1 MKISFILPI
10 FLAASSL
17 SYSQNHTPI
26 AVTGYNYDVIA
37 ETTPA
42 VATTDTTFG
51 SDNYVL
57 YNQNYGTQ
65 LNTGTGLPDNGLI
78 TSGSSTYQ
86 LAPYT
91 SKNCILLSTGQMDSL
106 ELTTPASYSSLSFLG
121 FSTEGDG
128 SILGIIEFT
137 DGTVWILPQP
147 NPTVPNWMT
156 GSGAVISGFDRTYR
170 PGDLANHNTSAP
182 HLFRIDVNLSC
193 TDQAKL
199 VRRVMIINTTAS
211 PTNRVAF
218 FALSGTPV
226 VSSSSILSHQDLNC
240 NGDNSGSI
248 QLTPSGLTPFSFSWN
263 TTPPTNTQNL
273 NSVGAGNYTCIIT
286 DATGCTTL
294 VNQVLTEPAAIGSSQ
309 TAAICN
315 GESFTVGSF
324 THTTSGTYNDTL
336 TSFLGCDSVVTTVLT
351 VNTINNAASISG
363 HQLSATAN
371 GAQYQWLNCNAGFA
385 IISGETGQT
394 FSPNTDGSYAVAVTV
409 NNCTDTSSC
418 LIYSTA
424 GLEETLKTTISASP
438 NPVTDILRISVDG
451 SIWTIEVSDVF
462 GKAQRVTISGK
473 EIQMNTLPSGIYLV
487 NVTLE
492 SGENN
497 VLRIVKQ

>member
-1 MKISFILPI
+1 MKISFILPM
-10 FLAASSL
+10 FLAACSL

-42 VATTDTTFG
+42 LTTTDTTFG
-51 SDNYVL
+51 DDNYVL
-57 YNQNYGTQ
+57 YSQNYGI
-65 LNTGTGLPDNGLI
+65 LFNTGTGLPNSGLI

-86 LAPYT
+86 LASYT

-128 SILGIIEFT
+128 SILGLIEFT
-137 DGTVWILPQP
+137 DGAVWILPQP

-156 GSGAVISGFDRTYR
+156 GSGAVISGFDRTFR
-170 PGDLANHNTSAP
+170 PGDLANHNTSTP

-218 FALSGTPV
+218 FAISGTPV
-226 VSSSSILSHQDLNC
+226 VSSSFILSHQDLNC

-248 QLTPSGLTPFSFSWN
+248 QLVPSGLTPLSFSWN
-263 TTPPTNTQNL
+263 TTPPTTTQNL
-273 NSVGAGNYTCIIT
+273 TSVGAGNYTCTIT
-286 DATGCTTL
+286 DATGCTAQL
-294 VNQVLTEPAAIGSSQ
+294 SQVLTEPAAIGSSQ

-324 THTTSGTYNDTL
+324 THTASGTYNDTL
-336 TSFLGCDSVVTTVLT
+336 ASFQGCDSIVTTILT

-363 HQLSATAN
+363 HQLNAAAS

-385 IISGETGQT
+385 IIPGETGQT
-394 FSPNTDGSYAVAVTV
+394 FSPNADGSYAVAVTV
-409 NNCTDTSSC
+409 NNCSDTSAC
-418 LIYSTA
+418 LVYSTV
-424 GLEETLKTTISASP
+424 GLEENLRAGISASP
-438 NPVTDILRISVDG
+438 NPVKDILRISVDG
-451 SIWTIEVSDVF
+451 SIRTIEVSDVF
-462 GKAQRVTISGK
+462 GKAQRVTISEK
-473 EIQMNTLPSGIYLV
+473 EIQMNTLPPGIYF
-487 NVTLE
+487 VTVITD
-492 SGENN
+492 SGQNN
-497 VLRIVKQ
+497 TLRVVKH